1 MGDLSICKV
10 GQSGQQEVGQEPRGG
25 EWGKGGSWQGP
36 EKRWGLGQ
44 GSEMPFPNSGFG
56 AQPTEV
62 KFTKSHDTRSLSSG
76 RSKRAT
82 CSPLPLPARDP
93 K

>member
-1 MGDLSICKV
+1 MGKGRVLA
-10 GQSGQQEVGQEPRGG
+10 GTREEVGVGA
-25 EWGKGGSWQGP
+25 
-36 EKRWGLGQ
+36 GLRNAL
-44 GSEMPFPNSGFG
+44 PFPSSGFG

-62 KFTKSHDTRSLSSG
+62 KFTKSHDTRNLSSG